1 MRASHRPYSG
11 ECGYEQNLEEETMH
25 HPGWALGAFLL
36 CATAVSAVASGADEL
51 LPPVQIR
58 AGGKALDIEREG
70 HAAPFVGDFFGDG
83 SLCLL
88 VGQFHDGRL
97 RVYRNTG
104 TRARPRFDSYTW
116 FEAGGKVASV
126 PVG

>member
-1 MRASHRPYSG
+1 
-11 ECGYEQNLEEETMH
+11 MH
-25 HPGWALGAFLL
+25 HHGWALAAFLL
-36 CATAVSAVASGADEL
+36 CATAETAVAAGPDGL
-51 LPPVQIR
+51 LPPVQIQ
-58 AGGKALDIEREG
+58 AGKKALDVEREG
-70 HAAPFVGDFFGDG
+70 HAAPFVGDFYGDG

-88 VGQFHDGRL
+88 VGQFYDGRL

-116 FEAGGKVASV
+116 FEAGGKIASV